1 MGARRILLI
10 LFIMLIVM
18 MPAASVAQLSTWI
31 RQDSYDINV
40 DQMAGCFGIVNGEK
54 LIEINVTPVVT
65 MKNPLIIQGS
75 AAGMLEVN
83 SFNAYVGSGHPL
95 RTDLVVGDGVTTY
108 GGKPLSDY
116 DLILIGGPG
125 HNLITEQFVEQ
136 GVLQCDGTDIKMPG
150 LVMEVANLPGGHKIM
165 VIGDVSGYPYHKKD
179 LPLNGVLPET
189 LAPAAAIATGMS
201 LGVLGGILGNSGAMS
216 SFRRR
221 LRRLV
226 SGYLSAPTAEAA
238 SETEM
243 AGEGFDIG
251 SFLREIVVLV
261 ICTAL
266 FGLAFIVADRLAIQP
281 DLLIIYMVM
290 GGIALIMH
298 NLGHRM
304 VARKL
309 EIEGHYKIWG
319 WGTITMLLTSWL
331 FGMAFSQP
339 GHYVFDDEEDIE
351 NRDMAFVTLAGPA
364 ISMLFAILFL
374 PFALIGGEAGQIAVA
389 GFIMNLMT
397 AVYNLM
403 PFSPMDGKVI
413 YDWSRLFWMLT
424 FVPLALFFILMTLFF
439 V

>member
-1 MGARRILLI
+1 MSARRILLI
-10 LFIMLIVM
+10 LIIMLAVM

-31 RQDSYDINV
+31 KQDSYDINV
-40 DQMAGCFGIVNGEK
+40 DQMVGCFGIVNSEK
-54 LIEINVTPVVT
+54 LIEINVTPVIT
-65 MKNPLIIQGS
+65 MRNPLIIQGS

-83 SFNAYVGSGHPL
+83 SFNAYVGGGHPL
-95 RTDLVVGDGVTTY
+95 RTDLVVGDGITSY
-108 GGKPLSDY
+108 AGKPLSDY

-125 HNLITEQFVEQ
+125 HNPITQQFVDQ

-150 LVMEVANLPGGHKIM
+150 LVMEVANLSNGRKIM

-179 LPLNGVLPET
+179 LPLNGLIPET

-201 LGVLGGILGNSGAMS
+201 LGVLGGTPGNSGAMS

-221 LRRLV
+221 PRKLF
-226 SGYLSAPTAEAA
+226 SGYLNAPTAEAA

-243 AGEGFDIG
+243 AGDGFGIG
-251 SFLREIVVLV
+251 SFLREIAMLP
-261 ICTAL
+261 ICTVL
-266 FGLAFIVADRLAIQP
+266 FGLAFIVADKPALKADPI
-281 DLLIIYMVM
+281 IIYMVM
-290 GGIALIMH
+290 GGVALIMH
-298 NLGHRM
+298 DLGHRM

-319 WGTITMLLTSWL
+319 WGTLTMLLTSWL
-331 FGMAFSQP
+331 FSMAFSQP
-339 GHYVFDDEEDIE
+339 GRYVFDDEEDID

-364 ISMLFAILFL
+364 ISMLFAIMFL
-374 PFALIGGEAGQIAVA
+374 PFALIDGVAGQIAVA

-413 YDWSRLFWMLT
+413 YDWSRLFWMPT

>member
-1 MGARRILLI
+1 
-10 LFIMLIVM
+10 
-18 MPAASVAQLSTWI
+18 
-31 RQDSYDINV
+31 
-40 DQMAGCFGIVNGEK
+40 
-54 LIEINVTPVVT
+54 
-65 MKNPLIIQGS
+65 
-75 AAGMLEVN
+75 
-83 SFNAYVGSGHPL
+83 
-95 RTDLVVGDGVTTY
+95 
-108 GGKPLSDY
+108 
-116 DLILIGGPG
+116 
-125 HNLITEQFVEQ
+125 
-136 GVLQCDGTDIKMPG
+136 
-150 LVMEVANLPGGHKIM
+150 MEVANLPNGHKIM

-179 LPLNGVLPET
+179 LPLNGILPET

-201 LGVLGGILGNSGAMS
+201 LGVLGGIIGNSGAMS

-221 LRRLV
+221 LRKLV
-226 SGYLSAPTAEAA
+226 SGYLNAPTAEAA

-243 AGEGFDIG
+243 AGDGFGTG
-251 SFLREIVVLV
+251 SFLREIVMLV
-261 ICTAL
+261 ICTVL
-266 FGLAFIVADRLAIQP
+266 FGLAFIVADRLAIQA
-281 DLLIIYMVM
+281 DLIIIYMVM
-290 GGIALIMH
+290 GGVALIMH
-298 NLGHRM
+298 DLGHRM

-309 EIEGHYKIWG
+309 EIEGHYKFWG
-319 WGTITMLLTSWL
+319 WGTLTMLLTSWL

-339 GHYVFDDEEDIE
+339 GRYVFDDEEDID

-374 PFALIGGEAGQIAVA
+374 PFALIGGVAGQIAVA

>member
-1 MGARRILLI
+1 MSARRILLI
-10 LFIMLIVM
+10 LLVLLVVL

-31 RQDSYDINV
+31 RQDSYDINS

-54 LIEINVTPVVT
+54 LIEINVTSVVT
-65 MKNPLIIQGS
+65 MRNPLVIQGS

-83 SFNAYVGSGHPL
+83 SFNAYVGGGHPL
-95 RTDLVVGDGVTTY
+95 RNDLVVGDGVTSY

-125 HNLITEQFVEQ
+125 HNLITQSFVDQ
-136 GVLQCDGTDIKMPG
+136 GIFQCEGTDIKMPG
-150 LVMEVANLPGGHKIM
+150 LVMEVANLPNGHKVM

-179 LPLNGVLPET
+179 LPLNGILPET

-201 LGVLGGILGNSGAMS
+201 LGVLGGIIGNSGAMS

-226 SGYLSAPTAEAA
+226 SGYLNAPMAEAA

-243 AGEGFDIG
+243 TGDGFGIG
-251 SFLREIVVLV
+251 SFLHEIVMLV
-261 ICTAL
+261 ICTLL
-266 FGLAFIVADRLAIQP
+266 FGVAFIVADRLAIQA
-281 DLLIIYMVM
+281 DLIIIYMVM
-290 GGIALIMH
+290 GGVALIMH
-298 NLGHRM
+298 DLGHRM
-304 VARKL
+304 IAQKL
-309 EIEGHYKIWG
+309 EIKGHYKFWG
-319 WGTITMLLTSWL
+319 WGTLTMLLTSWL

-339 GHYVFDDEEDIE
+339 GRYVFDDEGID
-351 NRDMAFVTLAGPA
+351 NRDIAFVTLAGPA

-374 PFALIGGEAGQIAVA
+374 PFALIGGVAGQIAVA

-397 AVYNLM
+397 AVFNLM